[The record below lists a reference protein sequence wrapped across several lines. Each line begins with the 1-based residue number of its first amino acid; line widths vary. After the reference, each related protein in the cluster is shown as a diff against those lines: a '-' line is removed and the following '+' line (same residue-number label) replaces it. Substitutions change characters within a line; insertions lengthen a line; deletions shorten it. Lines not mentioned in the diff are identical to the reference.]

1 MSIVITGGGTGG
13 HLAIARALNEAFQRM
28 GIQTVYI
35 GSTKGQDKEWFAK
48 EGNFCRR
55 HFLASTGV
63 VDKRG
68 LGKLK
73 AFGQILISAKEAA
86 SYLDGCEAVVSV
98 GGYSAA
104 PASFA
109 ALAKRVPLF
118 IHEQNAHIGR
128 LNRLLK
134 PFAKDFFSSF
144 FPPYYPYPVD
154 PLYYRNRRIRKKLQT
169 IIFLGGSQGARQIN
183 DLALSWANELDK
195 TNVHIIHQTG
205 KEDYERVKKE
215 YERLGVEAEVFDFSF
230 ELISKITKAD
240 LAVARSGAG
249 TLWELATN
257 LLPAIYLPYPHAA
270 NDHQRKNASF
280 LVKQKASQ
288 LFSNHTVYD
297 ILQMDLHSMSRNL
310 QKFSHSNG
318 AQCIAQAILE
328 QI

>member
-1 MSIVITGGGTGG
+1 MNIAITGGGTGG
-13 HLAIARALNEAFQRM
+13 HLAIAKALGEAFQSL
-28 GIQTVYI
+28 GVKTIYI
-35 GSTKGQDKEWFAK
+35 GSTKGQDKEWFEK
-48 EGNFCRR
+48 SEIFQER
-55 HFLASTGV
+55 HFLSSTGV

-68 LGKLK
+68 LGKFK
-73 AFGQILISAKEAA
+73 AFGQILVSAKEAV

-98 GGYSAA
+98 GGFSAA

-109 ALAKRVPLF
+109 ALAKGVSLF

-144 FPPYYPYPVD
+144 FPPYYPYPVA
-154 PLYYRNRRIRKKLQT
+154 PEYYHSKRVRKELKT

-183 DLALSWANELDK
+183 DLALAWAKELDRAG
-195 TNVHIIHQTG
+195 VHIIHQTG
-205 KEDYERVKKE
+205 RGDYERVKRE

-230 ELISKITKAD
+230 DLPFKIARAD

-257 LLPAIYLPYPHAA
+257 LLPAIYLPYPYAA

-280 LVKQKASQ
+280 LANKQASM
-288 LFSNHTVYD
+288 LYENHTVYD
-297 ILQMDLHSMSRNL
+297 ILNMDLQSMSRNL
-310 QKFSHSNG
+310 ENFSQPHG
-318 AQCIAQAILE
+318 ALTIAQAILE

>member
-1 MSIVITGGGTGG
+1 LRIAITGGGTGG
-13 HLAIARALNEAFQRM
+13 HLAIAKALDEAFQNM
-28 GIQTVYI
+28 GVQTIYI
-35 GSTKGQDKEWFAK
+35 GSTKGQDMEWFAK

-68 LGKLK
+68 LGKFK
-73 AFGQILISAKEAA
+73 AFGQILVSAKEAA
-86 SYLDGCEAVVSV
+86 AYLEGCEAVVSV

-154 PLYYRNRRIRKKLQT
+154 PQYYRNRRIRKKLQT

-183 DLALSWANELDK
+183 DLALSWAKELDGAG
-195 TNVHIIHQTG
+195 VHIVHQTG
-205 KEDYERVKKE
+205 RGDYERVKRE

-230 ELISKITKAD
+230 ELISKIAKAD

-280 LVKQKASQ
+280 LAKRKASL
-288 LFSNHTVYD
+288 LFDNHTVYD
-297 ILQMDLHSMSRNL
+297 ILEMDLQSMSRTL
-310 QKFSHSNG
+310 QKFSQPNG
-318 AQCIAQAILE
+318 AQRIARAILE
-328 QI
+328 RI

>member
-1 MSIVITGGGTGG
+1 MNIAITGGGTGG
-13 HLAIARALNEAFQRM
+13 HLAIAKALGEAFRSL
-28 GIQTVYI
+28 GVKTIYI
-35 GSTKGQDKEWFAK
+35 GSTKGQDREWFANSEIFQK
-48 EGNFCRR
+48 C
-55 HFLASTGV
+55 HFLSSTGV
-63 VDKRG
+63 VDKKG

-73 AFGQILISAKEAA
+73 AFGQILASSKEAA
-86 SYLDGCEAVVSV
+86 AYLDRCEAVVSV

-144 FPPYYPYPVD
+144 FPPYYPYPVA
-154 PLYYRNRRIRKKLQT
+154 PEYYHSKRVRKELKT

-183 DLALSWANELDK
+183 DLALAWAKELDGAG
-195 TNVHIIHQTG
+195 VHIIHQTG
-205 KEDYERVKKE
+205 KGDYERVKE
-215 YERLGVEAEVFDFSF
+215 AYEKVEVGAEVFDFSF
-230 ELISKITKAD
+230 ELVSKIAKAD
-240 LAVARSGAG
+240 LAVARSGAW

-280 LVKQKASQ
+280 LAKRKASL
-288 LFSNHTVYD
+288 LFDNHTVYD
-297 ILQMDLHSMSRNL
+297 ILGMDLQSMSRNL
-310 QKFSHSNG
+310 QPFSQPNG
-318 AQCIAQAILE
+318 AHTIARAILE